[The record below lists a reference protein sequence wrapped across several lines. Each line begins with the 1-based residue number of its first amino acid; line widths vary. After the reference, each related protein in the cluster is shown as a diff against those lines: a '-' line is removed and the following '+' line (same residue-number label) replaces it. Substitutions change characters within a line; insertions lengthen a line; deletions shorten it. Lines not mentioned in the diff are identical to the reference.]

1 MKYMKKKQRYTT
13 LYVYISKEYIFAF
26 FVSFSFFFA
35 IFFINQLLVIAKNIL
50 IANVDIIDVFRII
63 LYSIP
68 VILSFTFPFASLTG
82 ASMTIGQFASQNE
95 LLALRASGISFKKIF
110 TPVIIISLVFTGF
123 SFILND
129 IFQPLGTIKYK
140 ELYRELLYRNPDL
153 ELNSHSVTRF
163 GNTFFITGGVR
174 ESEVS
179 NLLILEQSPTGLS
192 VVSSQ
197 GANFSESDM
206 SDELIT
212 IKLNTVEGFSPRSEA
227 IGDYDYFTSDSM
239 EYNLLLNTVS
249 YNFMGVTPNDMSIR
263 DILTEIKDLN
273 LNEAETEKQAAERI
287 KIYKYSSYYSYYQ
300 DVLHYE
306 PIDFTQTKN
315 SWLNYQASIAAD
327 LRSKKLQYYRIELY
341 KKTALPAACAALV
354 FFAFPLSA
362 IRLKNGKLVGFGI
375 GIIAATLYWFMLFAG
390 QTFGTRTFYSPAFLM
405 WLPNLVYI
413 GLGMILFYIRGKK

>member
-1 MKYMKKKQRYTT
+1 MKRKQRYTT

-63 LYSIP
+63 IYSIP

-110 TPVIIISLVFTGF
+110 TPVIIISLLFTSF

-153 ELNSHSVTRF
+153 ELKSHSVTRF
-163 GNTFFITGGVR
+163 GNTYFITGEVK
-174 ESEVS
+174 ESNVS
-179 NLLILEQSPTGLS
+179 NLMILEQSPTGLS
-192 VVSSQ
+192 VISSQ
-197 GANFSESDM
+197 GASFSESEN
-206 SDELIT
+206 SDEIIS
-212 IKLNTVEGFSPRSEA
+212 IKLNYVEGFSPRSEA
-227 IGDYDYFTSDSM
+227 SGDYDYFTSDSM

-249 YNFMGVTPNDMSIR
+249 FNFMGVTPNDMTIR
-263 DILTEIKDLN
+263 DILAEIKILN
-273 LNEAETEKQAAERI
+273 SDEAEIQAEAAERV
-287 KIYKYSSYYSYYQ
+287 KKYKYANYINYFQ
-300 DVLHYE
+300 DIFNSKE
-306 PIDFTQTKN
+306 ANFTQTET
-315 SWLNYQASIAAD
+315 SWLNYQNVVSAD
-327 LRSKKLQYYRIELY
+327 LRSKKLQYYKIEFY

-362 IRLKNGKLVGFGI
+362 IRLKNGRLVGFGI

-390 QTFGTRTFYSPAFLM
+390 QTFGTRTFYSPALLM
-405 WLPNLVYI
+405 WLPNIIYV
-413 GLGMILFYIRGKK
+413 GLGLLLFYIRSKK

>member
-1 MKYMKKKQRYTT
+1 MKRKQGYTT

-26 FVSFSFFFA
+26 FVSFSFFFS

-82 ASMTIGQFASQNE
+82 ASMAIGQLASQNE
-95 LLALRASGISFKKIF
+95 LLALRASGISFKRIF
-110 TPVIIISLVFTGF
+110 TPVIIISLLFTSF

-153 ELNSHSVTRF
+153 ELKSHSVTRF
-163 GNTFFITGGVR
+163 GNTFFITGEVKD
-174 ESEVS
+174 SEVN
-179 NLLILEQSPTGLS
+179 NLMILEQSPTGLS

-197 GANFSESDM
+197 AASFSESEM
-206 SDELIT
+206 SDDLIT
-212 IKLNTVEGFSPRSEA
+212 IKLDYVEGFSPRSKA
-227 IGDYDYFTSDSM
+227 IGDYDFFTSESM

-263 DILTEIKDLN
+263 DLLAEIKELN
-273 LNEAETEKQAAERI
+273 FNETETKSEAAERI
-287 KIYKYSSYYSYYQ
+287 KIYKYMSYYNYYQ
-300 DVLHYE
+300 DILHYQ
-306 PIDFTQTKN
+306 PTDFTNTTD
-315 SWLNYQASIAAD
+315 SWLNYQASVSAD
-327 LRSKKLQYYRIELY
+327 LRSKKLQYYKIELY

-362 IRLKNGKLVGFGI
+362 IRLRNGRLVGFGV

-390 QTFGTRTFYSPAFLM
+390 QSFGTRTFYSPALLM
-405 WLPNLVYI
+405 WLPNLFYI
-413 GLGMILFYIRGKK
+413 GIGLFLFYIRGKK

>member
-1 MKYMKKKQRYTT
+1 MKKKQRYTT
-13 LYVYISKEYIFAF
+13 LYVYISKEYLFAF
-26 FVSFSFFFA
+26 FVSFSFFFS

-50 IANVDIIDVFRII
+50 ISNVEIIDVFRII

-153 ELNSHSVTRF
+153 ELKSHSVTRF
-163 GNTFFITGGVR
+163 GNTFFITGDMK

-179 NLLILEQSPTGLS
+179 NLMILEQSPTGLS
-192 VVSSQ
+192 VISSQ
-197 GANFSESDM
+197 GASFSESEK
-206 SDELIT
+206 SDELIS
-212 IKLNTVEGFSPRSEA
+212 IKLIQVEGFSPRSKA
-227 IGDYDYFTSDSM
+227 IGDYDFFTSNSM
-239 EYNLLLNTVS
+239 EYNLMLNTVS
-249 YNFMGVTPNDMSIR
+249 YNFMGVTPNDMTIR
-263 DILTEIKDLN
+263 DILAEIKELN
-273 LNEAETEKQAAERI
+273 REENETKLEAAERL
-287 KIYKYSSYYSYYQ
+287 KIYKYASYYNYYQ
-300 DVLHYE
+300 DIINVSQTN
-306 PIDFTQTKN
+306 FTQTTN
-315 SWLNYQASIAAD
+315 SWLNYKAAGFSD
-327 LRSKKLQYYRIELY
+327 LRSKKLQYYKIEFY

-362 IRLKNGKLVGFGI
+362 IRLKNGRLVGFGI

-405 WLPNLVYI
+405 WLPNLIYI
-413 GLGMILFYIRGKK
+413 GLGLLLFYIRGKR

>member
-1 MKYMKKKQRYTT
+1 MKKKQRYTT

-50 IANVDIIDVFRII
+50 IANVDIIDVLRII

-110 TPVIIISLVFTGF
+110 TPVIVISLIFTGF

-153 ELNSHSVTRF
+153 ELKSHSVTRF
-163 GNTFFITGGVR
+163 GNTFFITGDVVN
-174 ESEVS
+174 SEV
-179 NLLILEQSPTGLS
+179 NHLMILEQSPTGLS

-197 GANFSESDM
+197 GASFSESDK

-212 IKLNTVEGFSPRSEA
+212 IKLDYVEGFSPRSEA
-227 IGDYDYFTSDSM
+227 IGDYDYFSSDSM

-249 YNFMGVTPNDMSIR
+249 YSFMGVTPNDMSMR
-263 DILTEIKDLN
+263 DILDEIKSL
-273 LNEAETEKQAAERI
+273 EIEESHTKAEAAERI
-287 KIYKYSSYYSYYQ
+287 KVFKYSAYYNYYQ
-300 DVLHYE
+300 DILE
-306 PIDFTQTKN
+306 FDPIDFSLTKN
-315 SWLNYQASIAAD
+315 SWLNYMSAVYTD
-327 LRSKKLQYYRIELY
+327 LRSKKLQYYKIELY
-341 KKTALPAACAALV
+341 KKSALPAACAALV

-362 IRLKNGKLVGFGI
+362 IRLRNGRLVGFGI
-375 GIIAATLYWFMLFAG
+375 GIIAATLYWFMLLAG
-390 QTFGTRTFYSPAFLM
+390 QTLGTRTFYSPAFLM
-405 WLPNLVYI
+405 WLPNFIYI
-413 GLGMILFYIRGKK
+413 SLGLILFYFRGKQ